1 MYLTKEHKDIV
12 NKFQGAE
19 KKIASTLVEKY
30 LKDYSIETISDI
42 NTLKE
47 VIYYEIIQYR
57 LQDKLNDF
65 ATQKTIPI
73 QLVNVMHENS
83 EAIIK
88 LKNSLGLFSNKEKK
102 TNYDVLKHLKKR
114 FSLWLEENQ
123 ASRTLICPHCSK
135 LVLLKIRT
143 KEWEAQKHP
152 FFKDRVIYNK
162 ALFDLYHSKKIS
174 KKDVADILETSED
187 YIDWVIEKVEKNY
200 ANAAN
205 ITAPSG
211 GSVSTEDTVSA
222 SGPTLSSNIVEVE
235 NKEAQNRLDEVTNIK
250 LEKSDAS
257 EISKG

>member
-12 NKFQGAE
+12 NKFKGE
-19 KKIASTLVEKY
+19 ERKIASSLLEKY
-30 LKDYSIETISDI
+30 LRDYSIESISDI

-123 ASRTLICPHCSK
+123 ASRTITCPHCSK
-135 LVLLKIRT
+135 VVLLKIRT

-162 ALFDLYHSKKIS
+162 HLFNLFKLNKIS

-187 YIDWVIEKVEKNY
+187 YVDWVIEKIEKIDN
-200 ANAAN
+200 
-205 ITAPSG
+205 TSG
-211 GSVSTEDTVSA
+211 GSVSTEVQVST
-222 SGPTLSSNIVEVE
+222 SGPTSSPISSNLEGSKNITSI
-235 NKEAQNRLDEVTNIK
+235 ADEVTNISK
-250 LEKSDAS
+250 LDVEDS
-257 EISKG
+257 ENSKG